1 MSLFSDRDGLRC
13 EAMTD
18 GEYAQEAQIW
28 QASAPLP
35 RFGDDYTLIGS
46 WLVGDRAA
54 GIGLR
59 EDNSPITKDSSRF
72 VPHFI
77 A

>member
-1 MSLFSDRDGLRC
+1 MRKKR
-13 EAMTD
+13 
-18 GEYAQEAQIW
+18 
-28 QASAPLP
+28 
-35 RFGDDYTLIGS
+35 RFGRLVRRCRALAMDYTLIGS